1 MSNSYNGFNT
11 GTLSL
16 ILFILV
22 VLGSAPLI
30 TGDDGNNVYAVS
42 FEGRLVLY
50 NTTPT
55 TYNSQI
61 PYYWQ
66 VGIPDYFLFYP
77 SIGLIKY
84 EIMYSLNL
92 YNDTPIIMLG
102 NGFLVLTTLI
112 GINDTHSTFIVYLVD
127 PSSNRV
133 ISRIDLSNYSVV
145 FPKIF
150 YNNYRVHY
158 HIYRLGEK
166 EVVIS
171 AYVFDDEKWGELIVI
186 NPFQQ
191 NPIIGEK
198 KIPGLLYYK
207 YFNNK
212 GYAVTVQS
220 LNETRLA
227 ISSSKDPLLNTNVTI
242 TINTSLDNNLIIP
255 LLTTAT
261 ITNNVI
267 HLLIPYY
274 QYIGFKYNA
283 TIAIVDLGINP
294 YKLLG
299 YSIVNIGAHGVTTKY
314 TYPHSIDGEILEPY
328 IPGLLAYN
336 TTNREGAF
344 YVLNN
349 GFEENYSIIIPLYRY
364 VYVVISKTVN
374 QQYVGAL
381 PWLLRIYSLEDF
393 NKSYMDVY
401 LDLPSDRLYDTS
413 NVIIDYLGNN
423 VTSLTI
429 PYYKLI
435 NQTDKLIVGL
445 EIALVDTNN
454 QTIKELYDIPLTS
467 INLPLIPQLRTTF
480 EIETYQYDVNNDGF
494 KDYVVVLSYWMT
506 NNTAVQEV
514 YVASPN
520 TNKLLEALPEPP
532 TTPLILLMIIIFLI
546 SDHNLRRHGHDKY

>member
-1 MSNSYNGFNT
+1 MSNSYNGFFNT
-11 GTLSL
+11 VTISL

-22 VLGSAPLI
+22 ILGSAPII
-30 TGDDGNNVYAVS
+30 TGDSGNNVYIVS
-42 FEGRLVLY
+42 FRESLVLY
-50 NTTPT
+50 NTTPS

-84 EIMYSLNL
+84 GIMYSLNL

-133 ISRIDLSNYSVV
+133 ISRLDLSKYGLA

-171 AYVFDDEKWGELIVI
+171 IYVFDDEKWGEIVVI
-186 NPFQQ
+186 NPFKQ

-207 YFNNK
+207 YFSDK
-212 GYAVTVQS
+212 GYALAVQS
-220 LNETRLA
+220 VNTTRLA
-227 ISSSKDPLLNTNVTI
+227 ISTSKDPLLNTNETI
-242 TINTSLDNNLIIP
+242 TIDTSLDNNLIIP

-261 ITNNVI
+261 MTNNVI

-274 QYIGFKYNA
+274 QYIGFKYNT
-283 TIAIVDLGINP
+283 TITIIDLGINP
-294 YKLLG
+294 YKLLN
-299 YSIVNIGAHGVTTKY
+299 YSVINIGAHGVTTKY
-314 TYPHSIDGEILEPY
+314 TYPRIINGEILEPY
-328 IPGLLAYN
+328 VSGVLAYN
-336 TTNREGAF
+336 TTNSEGEF

-349 GFEENYSIIIPLYRY
+349 GYEENYSIIIPLHQY
-364 VYVVISKTVN
+364 VYMVISKTID
-374 QQYVGAL
+374 QQYIGAL
-381 PWLLRIYSLEDF
+381 PWFLRIYSLEDF
-393 NKSYMDVY
+393 NKSFTDIY
-401 LDLPSDRLYDTS
+401 LDLPNDRLYDTS
-413 NVIIDYLGNN
+413 NTIIDYLGNN
-423 VTSLTI
+423 VSSLAI

-435 NQTDKLIVGL
+435 NQTDKLIIGL
-445 EIALVDTNN
+445 EIALIDTNN
-454 QTIKELYDIPLTS
+454 QTIKELFDIPLTS
-467 INLPLIPQLRTTF
+467 INLLLIPQLRTTF
-480 EIETYQYDVNNDGF
+480 EIETYQYDVNKDGF
-494 KDYVVVLSYWMT
+494 KDYVVALSYWMM
-506 NNTAVQEV
+506 NNTAIQEV
-514 YVASPN
+514 YVVSPN
-520 TNKLLEALPEPP
+520 TNMLLEALPEPP
-532 TTPLILLMIIIFLI
+532 TTPLTLLITIILLIAYY
-546 SDHNLRRHGHDKY
+546 NLKRRIDK